1 MSTAELQLALPEIFI
16 AIMAC
21 VILIADLFISDKRR
35 GLTHTL
41 ALVTLVFLAIITLRM
56 LWPVGSSETAFYD
69 TFVRDRFGDV
79 LKLFSYLI
87 LFAVFIY
94 AKHFLRM
101 AGLYRGEFYA
111 LSLFALLGVMIMISA
126 GSMLT
131 LYLGLE
137 LLALSS

>member
-1 MSTAELQLALPEIFI
+1 MTIAELQLALPEILI
-16 AIMAC
+16 AVMAC

-35 GLTHTL
+35 GLTHALALITL
-41 ALVTLVFLAIITLRM
+41 AFAVIITLRM
-56 LWPVGSSETAFYD
+56 LWPVGTSELAFYD

-79 LKLFSYLI
+79 LKLFSYVI

-101 AGLYRGEFYA
+101 ANLYRGEFYA

-126 GSMLT
+126 GSM
-131 LYLGLE
+131 
-137 LLALSS
+137 